1 VNILLVE
8 DDYKISSL
16 IKKGLEEYNFQV
28 DIAYDGYTGKRL
40 AYNKE
45 YDIIVL
51 DIILPQINGIDLCI
65 QLRREG
71 INTPVIF
78 LTALSSIEDKIDCF
92 NVGAD
97 DYLVKPFEL
106 RELAIRINAL
116 NKRAIKNIYDANVV
130 MKVSDLELNNSY
142 KTVKRQN
149 TLVELTSKE
158 YNLLEYLLRNKN
170 RVVSRNE
177 IAENVWKVPLDKS
190 NNVIDVYINFL
201 RNKLE
206 NNDKPRLIHTIV
218 GIGYIIREP

>member
-1 VNILLVE
+1 
-8 DDYKISSL
+8 
-16 IKKGLEEYNFQV
+16 
-28 DIAYDGYTGKRL
+28 
-40 AYNKE
+40 
-45 YDIIVL
+45 
-51 DIILPQINGIDLCI
+51 
-65 QLRREG
+65 
-71 INTPVIF
+71 
-78 LTALSSIEDKIDCF
+78 
-92 NVGAD
+92 
-97 DYLVKPFEL
+97 
-106 RELAIRINAL
+106 
-116 NKRAIKNIYDANVV
+116 